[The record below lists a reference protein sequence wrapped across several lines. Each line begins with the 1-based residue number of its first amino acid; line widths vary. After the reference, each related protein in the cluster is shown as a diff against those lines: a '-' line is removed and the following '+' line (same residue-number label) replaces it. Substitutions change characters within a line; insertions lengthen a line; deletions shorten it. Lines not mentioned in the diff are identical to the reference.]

1 MNNAKKLLY
10 YICVPFVNENNQI
23 KKLKPFLVISLLI
36 IFIVIILD
44 FFLFEANIYVYL
56 SISIIPIFI
65 LILKRF
71 YFIYT
76 INIIYFIFIIFPKI
90 INEIGKYFQFE
101 ILTSYT
107 IITILLKI
115 FCFIL
120 LIISQY
126 FFFLYYKELKY
137 QYIMERPDKR
147 YIISEN
153 NNESETEKFINK
165 NEEILSDMIIN

>member
-1 MNNAKKLLY
+1 MNNVRNLLY
-10 YICVPFVNENNQI
+10 HICLPLVDENNKI

-36 IFIVIILD
+36 LFIVIILD
-44 FFLFEANIYVYL
+44 FFLFETNIYIYL
-56 SISIIPIFI
+56 SFCIFPIF
-65 LILKRF
+65 LLALKRF

-76 INIIYFIFIIFPKI
+76 INIIYFIFVIFPKI
-90 INEIGKYFQFE
+90 VNDIGKYFQFE

-115 FCFIL
+115 LCLIL
-120 LIISQY
+120 LIMSQY

-147 YIISEN
+147 YIIYEN

-165 NEEILSDMIIN
+165 NDEKLSDMIID

>member
-1 MNNAKKLLY
+1 MN
-10 YICVPFVNENNQI
+10 
-23 KKLKPFLVISLLI
+23 
-36 IFIVIILD
+36 D
-44 FFLFEANIYVYL
+44 
-56 SISIIPIFI
+56 
-65 LILKRF
+65 
-71 YFIYT
+71 
-76 INIIYFIFIIFPKI
+76 
-90 INEIGKYFQFE
+90 IGKYFQFE

-115 FCFIL
+115 LCLIL
-120 LIISQY
+120 LIMSQY

-165 NEEILSDMIIN
+165 NDEKLSDMIIN